1 MGNYNVS
8 SSSSTDRHR
17 CADYTK
23 EADKLASVDTAK
35 RCNKILRRIYWREN
49 LIYYTMEVL
58 PMLAIVAMITAVIWR
73 FL

>member
-1 MGNYNVS
+1 MGNYNVNS
-8 SSSSTDRHR
+8 TRRTDRHD

-23 EADKLASVDTAK
+23 EADKLVSVETAK
-35 RCNKILRRIYWREN
+35 RCNKLLRRIYWREN
-49 LIYYTMEVL
+49 LIYYTIEVL